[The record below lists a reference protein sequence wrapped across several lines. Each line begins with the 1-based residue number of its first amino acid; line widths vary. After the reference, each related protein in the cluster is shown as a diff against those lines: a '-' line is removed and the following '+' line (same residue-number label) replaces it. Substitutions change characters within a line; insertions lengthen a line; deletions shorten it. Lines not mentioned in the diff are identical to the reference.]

1 MAGKIHLPESA
12 SGAPEQNAGVNP
24 GGTRGRREM
33 TQGMVGL
40 TKFIQGSLFL
50 LAVGT
55 GVEFGGHH
63 CAQNSALED
72 PSIFAEPEVFFSS
85 AKPDVNARIE

>member
-1 MAGKIHLPESA
+1 MA
-12 SGAPEQNAGVNP
+12 Q
-24 GGTRGRREM
+24 GT
-33 TQGMVGL
+33 VGP

-63 CAQNSALED
+63 SGQNSALENL
-72 PSIFAEPEVFFSS
+72 SIFT
-85 AKPDVNARIE
+85 

>member
-1 MAGKIHLPESA
+1 MAHKIHLPE
-12 SGAPEQNAGVNP
+12 GAAGAAEQNAGLNP
-24 GGTRGRREM
+24 GGARGRGEVA
-33 TQGMVGL
+33 QGTVGL

-55 GVEFGGHH
+55 SVEFGGHNSG
-63 CAQNSALED
+63 QNSALED
-72 PSIFAEPEVFFSS
+72 PSVFAQPEVFFPS